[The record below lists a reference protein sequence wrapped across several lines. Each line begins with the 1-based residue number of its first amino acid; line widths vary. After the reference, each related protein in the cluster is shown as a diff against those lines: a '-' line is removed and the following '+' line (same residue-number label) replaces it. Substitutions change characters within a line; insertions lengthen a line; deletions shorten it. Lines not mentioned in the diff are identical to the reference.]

1 MTDSRHD
8 PGRYTLGK
16 LSRRLL
22 TRGPQLARGIPD
34 LLAGLSGE
42 NSLGLQT
49 RLAVQV
55 RMARLMGCPVCLEIF
70 PRLGPSVGLTAPS
83 LQRAEQGQREGLP
96 TEMQGAL
103 AWAEE
108 VILADGELP
117 EIVPVAATE
126 LTAAQRSHLLFL
138 VRLELVIHS
147 AGLMFLPHTLI
158 KKAAGL

>member
-1 MTDSRHD
+1 MTSSPHD

-16 LSRRLL
+16 LGRRLL
-22 TRGPQLARGIPD
+22 SRGPQLARGVPD

-55 RMARLMGCPVCLEIF
+55 RMARLQGCPVCLEIF
-70 PRLGPSVGLTAPS
+70 PRLAPSVGLAAPI
-83 LQRAEQGQREGLP
+83 LERAGEGQLEGLP
-96 TEMQGAL
+96 LQMQGAL
-103 AWAEE
+103 AWVEE

-117 EIVPVAATE
+117 EIVPAAATE
-126 LTAAQRSHLLFL
+126 LTATQRSHLLFL

-147 AGLMFLPHTLI
+147 AGLMFLPHSLI